1 MDADVVNCSSMQV
14 GESITF
20 PISSA
25 EFWPSIDPQA
35 IFSQQN
41 WGISNFVG
49 MHNQVGLYNGIG
61 LWNQLGTYSGI
72 GLGLHVGGHV
82 DAQPSY
88 DSAAVTTDY
97 ASPDG
102 DLWGDWDYNGTP
114 LDYLHNHSDVRLKEN
129 IKTLDSSLDKVLNLR
144 GVSFTWNKQL
154 SPYVGRGKD
163 VDIGLIAQEVE
174 EIIPEIVQETSI
186 PNLDFQIK
194 NVDYDRLVP
203 VLVEAM
209 KEQQKQIEDLKETV
223 SKLSTPSEKVQGVC
237 YDT

>member
-14 GESITF
+14 GESISF

-88 DSAAVTTDY
+88 DSAAVNTDY
-97 ASPDG
+97 SSPNG
-102 DLWGDWDYNGTP
+102 DLWGNWDYNGCSIERDCGSDISLKKDIVP
-114 LDYLHNHSDVRLKEN
+114 L
-129 IKTLDSSLDKVLNLR
+129 TGCLDKVLRLQ
-144 GVSFTWNKQL
+144 GVSFNWIEDTEQQKK
-154 SPYVGRGKD
+154 PT
-163 VDIGLIAQEVE
+163 IGLIAQEVE
-174 EIIPEIVQETSI
+174 KIVPEVVTNYKPGSELKTINYGHLTSLLI
-186 PNLDFQIK
+186 
-194 NVDYDRLVP
+194 
-203 VLVEAM
+203 EAM

>member
-1 MDADVVNCSSMQV
+1 MQV

-154 SPYVGRGKD
+154 SPYVGRRKD

-203 VLVEAM
+203 VLVEAI

>member
-1 MDADVVNCSSMQV
+1 
-14 GESITF
+14 
-20 PISSA
+20 
-25 EFWPSIDPQA
+25 
-35 IFSQQN
+35 
-41 WGISNFVG
+41 
-49 MHNQVGLYNGIG
+49 
-61 LWNQLGTYSGI
+61 
-72 GLGLHVGGHV
+72 
-82 DAQPSY
+82 
-88 DSAAVTTDY
+88 
-97 ASPDG
+97 
-102 DLWGDWDYNGTP
+102 
-114 LDYLHNHSDVRLKEN
+114 
-129 IKTLDSSLDKVLNLR
+129 LDKVLNLR

-154 SPYVGRGKD
+154 SPYVGRRKD

-203 VLVEAM
+203 VLVEAI